1 MTESDARFVLK
12 EMQSIVQLTLDSIL
26 TQVLNLKK
34 IPSNER
40 DLYYNT
46 AIMDAVNVIQSVKNR
61 VNNYT
66 VKI

>member
-1 MTESDARFVLK
+1 VTESDVRFVLK
-12 EMQSIVQLTLDSIL
+12 EMQSTVQLTLDNLL

-46 AIMDAVNVIQSVKNR
+46 AIMDVVNVIQSAKNR

>member
-1 MTESDARFVLK
+1 
-12 EMQSIVQLTLDSIL
+12 MQSIVQLTLDSIL

>member
-1 MTESDARFVLK
+1 MTESDVRFVLK
-12 EMQSIVQLTLDSIL
+12 EMQSTVQLTLDNLL

-46 AIMDAVNVIQSVKNR
+46 AIMDVVNVIQSAKNR